1 MSDNH
6 VAVGERIR
14 VAGSD
19 ALSSSKSAGY
29 LHHIG
34 GFVGVI
40 AEDIR
45 GTSDAF
51 YTGAVKGFTVEDG
64 VGDGI
69 GDIQIEGVFALIAA
83 SGVGFSVGDAA
94 FADIST
100 NRVSATTSDELAGW
114 IVPQEDG
121 TASRAASSDDPSWM
135 QAAILAGGEV
145 IVHVKLAG
153 FPKAGLV

>member
-1 MSDNH
+1 MADNH

-19 ALSSSKSAGY
+19 ALASSKSAGY
-29 LHHIG
+29 LHDIG

-45 GTSDAF
+45 GTGDAF

-83 SGVGFSVGDAA
+83 SGVAFSVGDPAY
-94 FADIST
+94 ADVAN
-100 NRVSATTSDELAGW
+100 NRVNDTTSNELAGW

-121 TASRAASSDDPSWM
+121 SVSRAPTTDDPSWM
-135 QAAILAGGEV
+135 QSLAGGEV
-145 IVHVKLAG
+145 VVHVKLAG